1 MQPSPAGDPEKE
13 LKAELKQEPEEQPLT
28 PTLPQLESVD
38 LGMELQS
45 VWSEANSLEITQEI
59 NGQCGGSSEHGDAR
73 LDDDFSPPH
82 YRASQRP
89 RSEKDEGSASHLEH
103 KQNVRPLDK
112 ECSNVP
118 PEDVSAEMVFPL
130 GSPGECDGSTPCE
143 ASSDTSA
150 EAKSPC
156 RTEGQ
161 EEEFICTRC
170 GKTFLDALEL
180 KTHEE
185 QHSTEKRF
193 RCSECGKG
201 FTSSSI
207 LEKHKQVHSR
217 KKLFYCS
224 VCDQSFSHPH
234 VVQVHESTRTEQ
246 ILNTE
251 YGCQDLPTKRETI
264 RL

>member
-1 MQPSPAGDPEKE
+1 MQPCPAEDPEKG
-13 LKAELKQEPEEQPLT
+13 LQAEIKQELEEQPLT
-28 PTLPQLESVD
+28 STLPQLESVD
-38 LGMELQS
+38 WGMELQS
-45 VWSEANSLEITQEI
+45 VWSLANRSEFTPQI

-82 YRASQRP
+82 YRDSQRP
-89 RSEKDEGSASHLEH
+89 RSEKDERSASHLEQ
-103 KQNVRPLDK
+103 KPNGRPLDK

-118 PEDVSAEMVFPL
+118 PEDVSAEMAFPL

-143 ASSDTSA
+143 VSSDTSA

-185 QHSTEKRF
+185 QHNAGKRF
-193 RCSECGKG
+193 SCSDCGKG
-201 FTSSSI
+201 FTSSRV
-207 LEKHKQVHSR
+207 LEKHQQVHSR
-217 KKLFYCS
+217 KKLFTCEQCGKCFNYKGNLKTHQITHTGEKC
-224 VCDQSFSHPH
+224 FSYT
-234 VVQVHESTRTEQ
+234 V
-246 ILNTE
+246 
-251 YGCQDLPTKRETI
+251 
-264 RL
+264 